1 MKLKSMED
9 LFKMELM
16 DIYSAEK
23 QVLKA
28 LPKMSKAAF
37 TPELKQSFEQH
48 IEETQQ
54 QIQRIEK
61 IFEQMGE
68 KAKAQTCKGMEGLIE
83 EGQEV
88 LKEAADEKVRDAG
101 LIGAAQRVEHYEMAA
116 YGCLRTYA
124 KLLGIR
130 EAASLAE
137 KTLEEEKKT
146 DKKLTE
152 LAERIVNREAADT
165 SEGQMHQRQR
175 KAA

>member
-1 MKLKSMED
+1 MKLKTMED

-28 LPKMSKAAF
+28 LPKMSKAAS

-48 IEETQQ
+48 VEETQQ
-54 QIQRIEK
+54 QIERIEK

-68 KAKAQTCKGMEGLIE
+68 KPKAHTCKGMQGLIE
-83 EGQEV
+83 EGQEL
-88 LKEAADEKVRDAG
+88 LKETADDKLRDAG

-124 KLLGIR
+124 QLLGIR

-146 DKKLTE
+146 DKKLTD
-152 LAERIVNREAADT
+152 LAERIVNREAAES
-165 SEGQMHQRQR
+165 SEGMTQRQR